1 MKRLYTFLSISFF
14 ICFNLMDI
22 NAQTLTIGNGTF
34 INSNVAGPAYTST
47 IAGSHSRYA
56 YIFPESVLT
65 TLKHGDSI
73 RAFSFL
79 KNGIGSLNGTCSMKI
94 YVRNTT
100 LNNYGNRNV
109 VWNTQIN
116 LPNMEL
122 KYSKN
127 PILDITN
134 NPGWCRFAFDTPYF
148 FDTLDGKNL
157 EVLIEYHQTN
167 TQNANIF
174 WTYENG
180 NTVMG
185 YSVNQTKFSRVNG
198 TAMPDSTNSNS
209 DIHPTIRIEFPK
221 NDFEVIPTKIFSLGK
236 IPVPLGNPDT
246 VKAIL
251 WNVGK
256 LTATNFKVYIISKG
270 ANNLI
275 DSANFTLQPNEEKLF
290 NMPLIYPTNYGLD
303 TIEIRVAE
311 SNNSLSVVRLANE
324 NVYSYRDVS
333 QPIAGGI
340 GFNGATGDFVAK
352 FFSNS
357 QKAINQITVNFSGSN
372 QKFRLG
378 IWAVNPTTGA
388 PGTNL
393 WTSDTLT
400 SSPTFITPVSP
411 FVTVN
416 GSFFVGV
423 RQIGTQNVAFGYQPE
438 TPTRTRTFFYTSPT
452 GATNWVD
459 FSPQSPFKFAIEPRL
474 QKANDVA
481 PIALVNPNDTIN
493 LNISTTIAPKAR
505 IINYGSNNQLTPFTT
520 TLIIS
525 RNNFVEY
532 TSDKSD
538 TISSGRTRIITFD
551 SSFNPT
557 VAGDYDVLIITRL
570 GNDEQK
576 DNDTFRTK
584 IIVARFDDV
593 GLGSVFDPSNSFD
606 YEQFQDTIYP
616 TIFVQNFGQNPKG
629 PFNVTAKIYDSL
641 NNEVYSDT
649 KPYSVGP
656 LNSVLANFKPFPCSL
671 RGDFTMVAYTELVGD
686 ANRSNDTVKIPFTI
700 IRSNDVAVT
709 VATYPANLSSLT
721 PPVSSRRPE
730 VVVENLGDANQDD
743 PFKVYCEIFY
753 NNIRIFYDSSSTNS
767 YKNIPNNVFFG
778 FFQPT
783 LNGYYTM
790 KVYTNMDIDQY
801 RLNDT
806 IYSNFAV
813 GVPDDIQIVSIDPI
827 SGSKF
832 QINTAIE
839 PKATFINNG
848 FISQT
853 TLFPVRFKVFDA
865 SNNQVYSS
873 TKMITLDSG
882 ETKQVTFDNTLF
894 FANNGT
900 YKVVAFTNL
909 SKDFVKSNDTIIGEY
924 FAQKNF
930 DVALFS
936 IVNPK
941 NNDSLMVGLDELIP
955 MVTLINLG
963 DSLHKTSF
971 ITNFRIYN
979 NQTNALLYNQNND
992 TFFSNNNPINLSFP
1006 KFAIQ
1011 NNEIT
1016 IRCEAFLTSFID
1028 QSAANNSQSNTAK
1041 YYLFNDLWAKSIL
1054 LPANNVTYS
1063 KSSAAV
1069 LPRIT
1074 IENRTPF
1081 NSDIVKANLKI
1092 YRQDTVTNIE
1102 TIVHSDS
1109 IEIQGMSGNELL
1121 TINLGNSFS
1130 FNDKEAGKYN
1140 CSLSVVSNKDQVS
1153 TNNIQ
1158 SSTFRISESLNIYSL
1173 LTDKIRISP
1182 NPAND
1187 VIEIIIENNNE
1198 KLNAELYDSKG
1209 RLVNKISSNESVI
1222 QFNVSDLSSGLY
1234 FIQINNQRFK
1244 IIVSH

>member
-1 MKRLYTFLSISFF
+1 MKKLYTIFSILSL
-14 ICFNLMDI
+14 ICLNYLD
-22 NAQTLTIGNGTF
+22 AQTITLGSGSF

-56 YIFPESVLT
+56 YIFPESLLT
-65 TLKHGDSI
+65 SLEHGDSI
-73 RAFSFL
+73 RALSFL

-94 YVRNTT
+94 YLRNTT

-116 LPNMEL
+116 LPNTQL

-134 NPGWCRFAFDTPYF
+134 NPGWNRFSFDTPYF
-148 FDTLDGKNL
+148 YDTLNGKNL
-157 EVLIEYHQTN
+157 EILIEYHQTN

-180 NTVMG
+180 ATVSG
-185 YSVNQTKFSRVNG
+185 YTANQTKFVRVNG

-209 DIHPTIRIEFPK
+209 DIHPTIRIEFPE

-236 IPVPLGNPDT
+236 IPVPHGNPDT

-251 WNVGK
+251 WNIGK
-256 LTATNFKVYIISKG
+256 LAATNFKVYIISKG
-270 ANNLI
+270 SNNLI
-275 DSANFTLQPNEEKLF
+275 DSSNYTLQPNEEKLF

-303 TIEIRVAE
+303 TIEIRIAG

-352 FFSNS
+352 FFSNTP
-357 QKAINQITVNFSGSN
+357 KAINQITVNFAGSN

-411 FVTVN
+411 FVNVN

-438 TPTRTRTFFYTSPT
+438 SPTRTRTFFYTSPT

-481 PIALVNPNDTIN
+481 PIALVNPKDTIN
-493 LNISTTIAPKAR
+493 LNISSTIAPKAR
-505 IINYGSNNQLTPFTT
+505 IINYGSNNQLIPFVTT
-520 TLIIS
+520 FTIL

-538 TISSGRTRIITFD
+538 TISSGRTRVITFD

-570 GNDEQK
+570 GSDEQK

-584 IIVARFDDV
+584 IVVARFDDV
-593 GLGSVFDPSNSFD
+593 GLGSVFDPSSFND
-606 YEQFQDTIYP
+606 YEQFIDTIYP
-616 TIFVQNFGQNPKG
+616 TIFVQNFGQNAKG
-629 PFNVTAKIYDSL
+629 PFNVTAKILDAS
-641 NNEVYSDT
+641 NNVVYTDT

-656 LNSVLANFKPFPCSL
+656 LNSVLASFKPFPCNL
-671 RGDFTMVAYTELVGD
+671 RGDFTLISYTELIGD
-686 ANRSNDTVKIPFTI
+686 ANRNNDTVKIPFTI
-700 IRSNDVAVT
+700 IRTNDVAVT
-709 VATYPANLSSLT
+709 STTYPANLSSLT
-721 PPVSSRRPE
+721 PPVASRSPE
-730 VVVENLGDANQDD
+730 VVVENLGDANQDA

-753 NNIRIFYDSSSTNS
+753 NNNRIFYDSSSTNS
-767 YKNIPNNVFFG
+767 YRNIPNNVFFG
-778 FFQPT
+778 LFQPQ

-790 KVYTNMDIDQY
+790 KVYTDLDIDQY

-806 IYSNFAV
+806 LYSNFAV
-813 GVPDDIQIVSIDPI
+813 GVPDDIEILSIDPI
-827 SGSKF
+827 NGSKF
-832 QINTAIE
+832 QINSMIE

-853 TLFPVRFKVFDA
+853 TAFPVSFKVFDV
-865 SNNQVYSS
+865 SNNQIYSS

-882 ETKQVTFDNTLF
+882 ETKQVTFDNTLVF
-894 FANNGT
+894 SNNGT
-900 YKVVAFTNL
+900 FKVVAFTNL

-924 FAQKNF
+924 IAQKNY
-930 DVALFS
+930 DVALTL
-936 IVNPK
+936 INLPK
-941 NNDSLMVGLDELIP
+941 NNDSLLVGLDELVP
-955 MVTLINLG
+955 RVTLNNLG
-963 DSLHKTSF
+963 DSLHKTNF
-971 ITNFRIYN
+971 TTNFKIFN
-979 NQTNALLYNQNND
+979 NQTNALLYNQNKD
-992 TFFSNNNPINLSFP
+992 TFFVNNNTISLAFP
-1006 KFAIQ
+1006 KFPIQ
-1011 NNEIT
+1011 NSEIT
-1016 IRCEAFLTSFID
+1016 IRCEASITSNLD
-1028 QSAANNSQSNTAK
+1028 QSANNNNLSNTAK
-1041 YYLFNDLWAKSIL
+1041 YYLFNDIWAKSIL
-1054 LPANNVTYS
+1054 LPANNLTYS
-1063 KSSAAV
+1063 NSSAAV

-1074 IENRTPF
+1074 IENRTQF
-1081 NSDIVKANLKI
+1081 NSEIVYAHLIINRHDTITNL
-1092 YRQDTVTNIE
+1092 E
-1102 TIVHSDS
+1102 TLVHSDS

-1130 FNDKEAGKYN
+1130 FTDKLPGKYN
-1140 CSLSVVSNKDQVS
+1140 CSLTVKSNKDQVAA
-1153 TNNIQ
+1153 NNIQ
-1158 SSTFRISESLNIYSL
+1158 TTVFRISESLSNYSIIAYP
-1173 LTDKIRISP
+1173 IRIAP

-1187 VIEIIIENNNE
+1187 LIEIYIDNNDEVYNIE
-1198 KLNAELYDSKG
+1198 LFDSKG
-1209 RLVNKISSNESVI
+1209 SIVKTTNSKENFI
-1222 QFNVSDLSSGLY
+1222 QLNVSDLSSGLY

-1244 IIVSH
+1244 IIVSR